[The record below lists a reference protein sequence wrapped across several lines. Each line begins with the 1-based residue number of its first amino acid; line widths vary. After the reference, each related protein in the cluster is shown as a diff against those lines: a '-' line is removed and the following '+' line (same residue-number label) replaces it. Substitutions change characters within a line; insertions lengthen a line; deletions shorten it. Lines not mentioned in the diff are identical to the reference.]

1 MSEKPENYKK
11 LQRDVRIAIHPLK
24 LDELKKAIESP
35 GCHPDVW
42 MSEPDVTP
50 LQYLVK
56 NSIPSIILDIDDDDG
71 TAAAKMLIDAGA
83 NVLHKINVYKG
94 TNTVLQTAEKY
105 LEGKEQN
112 YPKLFQLLREAD
124 TDAKTKTMILK
135 NI

>member
-1 MSEKPENYKK
+1 MSEKPENYKD
-11 LQRDVRIAIHPLK
+11 LRQELMRAIFPLK
-24 LDELKKAIESP
+24 LDTMKKVINTS

-42 MSEPDVTP
+42 VLEPDITP

-56 NSIPSIILDIDDDDG
+56 NTIPSSTLNVDDDDG

-124 TDAKTKTMILK
+124 ADAKTMILK